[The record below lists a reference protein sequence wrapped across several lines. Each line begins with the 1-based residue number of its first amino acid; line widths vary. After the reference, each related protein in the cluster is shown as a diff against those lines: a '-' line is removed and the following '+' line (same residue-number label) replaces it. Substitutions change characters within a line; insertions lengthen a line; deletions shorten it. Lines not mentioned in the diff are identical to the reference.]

1 MENNATEVVSGKTVL
16 QRMADLIANA
26 EFSLQTSKNSQK
38 DIEASLQEKTKLLDQ
53 HLRNISSDIRHFREM
68 MTRAGAQQL
77 REETEKLS
85 QEGKKEAKLLENT
98 YRTTKAAIAT
108 QCVQLNKASMST
120 VKNVSQL
127 VSSVRKNHLKKLT
140 EERLGELQQNCETSL
155 QKVHRMV
162 TSLHW
167 RNLVMAVLIT
177 VLVATIVSLY
187 VDNAWPWQAHQQIL
201 KQREAGKI
209 LLNSWQQLSH
219 SDQELIIQNA

>member
-1 MENNATEVVSGKTVL
+1 MENTVL
-16 QRMADLIANA
+16 QRMADLIAKA
-26 EFSLQTSKNSQK
+26 EITLQTPKTNKQT
-38 DIEASLQEKTKLLDQ
+38 IEATLREKSKQLEQ
-53 HLRNISSDIRHFREM
+53 HLLNISSDIQHFREM

-85 QEGKKEAKLLENT
+85 QEGKKEVKLLENT
-98 YRTTKAAIAT
+98 YKKTKTAIAS
-108 QCVQLNKASMST
+108 QCVQLNKASMTT

-140 EERLGELQQNCETSL
+140 EERLGELQQNCETSS
-155 QKVHRMV
+155 QKIYRLVS
-162 TSLHW
+162 SLHW

-177 VLVATIVSLY
+177 ILVSTIVSLY
-187 VDNAWPWQAHQQIL
+187 VDNAWPWQAHQQVL

-219 SDQELIIQNA
+219 NDQDLIVQDA

>member
-1 MENNATEVVSGKTVL
+1 
-16 QRMADLIANA
+16 
-26 EFSLQTSKNSQK
+26 
-38 DIEASLQEKTKLLDQ
+38 
-53 HLRNISSDIRHFREM
+53 M

-85 QEGKKEAKLLENT
+85 QEGKQEVKLLENT
-98 YRTTKAAIAT
+98 YKKTKMAIAS

-140 EERLGELQQNCETSL
+140 EERLGELQQNCETSS
-155 QKVHRMV
+155 QKIHRLIS
-162 TSLHW
+162 SLHW

-177 VLVATIVSLY
+177 MLVSTIVSLY
-187 VDNAWPWQAHQQIL
+187 VDTAWPWQAHEQVL

-219 SDQELIIQNA
+219 NDQDLIIQNA

>member
-1 MENNATEVVSGKTVL
+1 MENTVL
-16 QRMADLIANA
+16 QRMADLIAHA
-26 EFSLQTSKNSQK
+26 EISLQAPKTTAK
-38 DIEASLQEKTKLLDQ
+38 DIENALREKSKQLEQ
-53 HLRNISSDIRHFREM
+53 HLRAISSDVRHFREM

-85 QEGKKEAKLLENT
+85 QEGKQEVKLLENT
-98 YRTTKAAIAT
+98 YKKTKMAIAS

-140 EERLGELQQNCETSL
+140 EERLGELQQNCETS
-155 QKVHRMV
+155 
-162 TSLHW
+162 
-167 RNLVMAVLIT
+167 VLIT
-177 VLVATIVSLY
+177 MLVSTIVSLY
-187 VDNAWPWQAHQQIL
+187 VDNAWPWQAHEQVL

-219 SDQELIIQNA
+219 NDQDLIIQNA